1 LSDATPVPRAAAY
14 TAAATI
20 AALVAFAANSVLC
33 RLALGDRAID
43 AAGFTAV
50 RILAGAVTLF
60 VLAQR
65 RGGART
71 IGKYGSW
78 RAACALFGYAIAF
91 SFAYLSLSAGTGA
104 LLLFGAVQLTM
115 IAAAVREGARPRPLE
130 WLGLAGASAGLVVL
144 VAPGVV
150 APPPLGAALMLFA
163 GVCWGM
169 YSLLG
174 RGSAVAL
181 LDTAANFVRA
191 APLALVTSALLFAR
205 AHASLEGV
213 LAAIASGAIASGLG
227 YVSWYAALR
236 GLTAT
241 RAAIVQ
247 LTVPLIAAVGGV
259 IFLGETVS
267 LRLLEA
273 ALLILGGIGLAIAA
287 RAPAAAGTDDDAR
300 TTASGR

>member
-1 LSDATPVPRAAAY
+1 MTDATLARRGASY
-14 TAAATI
+14 TAATTI

-43 AAGFTAV
+43 AAGFTAI
-50 RILAGAVTLF
+50 RILSGALTLF
-60 VLAQR
+60 LLAQHR
-65 RGGART
+65 RGART
-71 IGKYGSW
+71 IGKHGSW
-78 RAACALFGYAIAF
+78 RAAGALFGYAIAF

-115 IAAAVREGARPRPLE
+115 IAAALREGARPRPLE

-163 GVCWGM
+163 GVCWGV

-174 RGSAVAL
+174 RGSAAAL
-181 LDTAANFVRA
+181 LDTGANFARA
-191 APLALVTSALLFAR
+191 APLALVTSALLISR

-227 YVSWYAALR
+227 YVAWYAALR

-247 LTVPLIAAVGGV
+247 RTVPLIAAVGGV
-259 IFLGETVS
+259 VLLGESVS
-267 LRLLEA
+267 LRLVAA
-273 ALLILGGIGLAIAA
+273 ALLILGGIALAITT
-287 RAPAAAGTDDDAR
+287 RSPAAAAR
-300 TTASGR
+300 